1 MIVMLVKFVVM
12 KINIKNFISDFK
24 LEIKLNNYYKMKQ
37 YYE

>member
-24 LEIKLNNYYKMKQ
+24 LEIKLNN
-37 YYE
+37 